1 MPKERERWSTRLG
14 KFANPIDFRNRVR
27 ARRTDIERQVQATRA
42 QFEATNEKIVAKAG
56 RNLVGAIVIALTL
69 GSVMVVSLVVIKQLF
84 MVFAGVVIAFTA
96 IELSE
101 ALRHAGRTVP
111 KIPTF
116 IAGLAVVP
124 AAYYFNAEGIWLVT
138 LFGIL
143 AVTAWR
149 LAAEIFAGERLSR
162 IDVFR
167 DLEAGVLIQVYVVFL
182 ASFSVLLVAQP
193 DGQWWTLACLAM
205 VMLVDTGAYASGVLF
220 GKRPMVPSISPK
232 KTWEGFAGAAILGV
246 VGGVPFALFML
257 HEPWWV
263 GIIFGVIIV
272 VTATIGDLAESM
284 LKRAIGVKD
293 MSSRLPGHGG
303 LLDRLDSILPSAA
316 ATYAIYLIFFGSYG
330 TMGV

>member
-14 KFANPIDFRNRVR
+14 NFANPIDLRNRVR

-96 IELSE
+96 IELAE

-124 AAYYFNAEGIWLVT
+124 TAYYYNAEGIWLVT

-149 LAAEIFAGERLSR
+149 LAAEIFAAERRSR
-162 IDVFR
+162 IASTTLSEHPPVFSFRCMWSSWRVFR
-167 DLEAGVLIQVYVVFL
+167 SSWLRSPTGSGGPSLVWRWSCSSTRELTRAVCCLVSGQWFRRLVPRRRGKDSRARQFL
-182 ASFSVLLVAQP
+182 ASWAAFRLRSSCSTNRGGRASFSV
-193 DGQWWTLACLAM
+193 
-205 VMLVDTGAYASGVLF
+205 
-220 GKRPMVPSISPK
+220 
-232 KTWEGFAGAAILGV
+232 
-246 VGGVPFALFML
+246 
-257 HEPWWV
+257 
-263 GIIFGVIIV
+263 
-272 VTATIGDLAESM
+272 
-284 LKRAIGVKD
+284 
-293 MSSRLPGHGG
+293 
-303 LLDRLDSILPSAA
+303 
-316 ATYAIYLIFFGSYG
+316 
-330 TMGV
+330 